1 MAPEPE
7 AEQDLVA
14 EARALI
20 EQGLALQGM
29 DDVAALEAWDEG
41 VNDLLER
48 VNTAVATGRFSSR
61 SLQSQLEYL
70 IDLYRESLAT
80 LASLQDD
87 QAAASADLHQQRWRI
102 TG

>member
-7 AEQDLVA
+7 TPETLVA

-20 EQGLALQGM
+20 EQGLALQGL
-29 DDVAALEAWDEG
+29 DDIAALEAWDEG

-48 VNTAVATGRFSSR
+48 VNAAVATGRFSSR

-70 IDLYRESLAT
+70 IEIYQGSLAA

-87 QAAASADLHQQRWRI
+87 QAAVSADLHQQRWRI